1 MVSGSL
7 LDLENFLAAVIAA
20 SLANAMAEN
29 DLTALGTLGHAGEN
43 ELPVVGTSLIS
54 ASLGYFLLWYCH
66 YLHLLEA
73 LNTWFILINCFRL
86 CLCQTELQG

>member
-73 LNTWFILINCFRL
+73 LNTFCCIN
-86 CLCQTELQG
+86 